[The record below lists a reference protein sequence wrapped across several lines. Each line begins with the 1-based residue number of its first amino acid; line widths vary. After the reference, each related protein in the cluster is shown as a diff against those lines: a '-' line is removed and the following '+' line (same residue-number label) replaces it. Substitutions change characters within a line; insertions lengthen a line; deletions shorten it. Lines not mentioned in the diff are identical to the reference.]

1 MQMRRVPRVDP
12 FPGDT
17 SRGSVVGQWWPQ
29 SPSEDMENRDLSMEE
44 VGSESISGSL
54 ATLVIL
60 VATAET
66 HFSLKRPDV

>member
-17 SRGSVVGQWWPQ
+17 SRGSAVGQWWPQ
-29 SPSEDMENRDLSMEE
+29 SPSEDLENRDLSMEE
-44 VGSESISGSL
+44 VGSDSL

-66 HFSLKRPDV
+66 HFSLMSEE